1 MAYPKK
7 EERISKLVF
16 PFRFKSK
23 DKWKQ
28 ICFQMFGFFCHVYKH
43 TKREKG
49 IFNVFFLYN
58 VIKKKR
64 TKKMYVCVHKQQR
77 TDVTRK
83 DNEN

>member
-1 MAYPKK
+1 
-7 EERISKLVF
+7 
-16 PFRFKSK
+16 
-23 DKWKQ
+23 
-28 ICFQMFGFFCHVYKH
+28 MFGFFCHVYKH